1 MFNHCIVDDTLICV
15 KLMQIGQPPLRPCEV
30 DMKFFKLLLI
40 LVSISA
46 LANPKGLEIAQKMDK
61 ANSGFVGD
69 TSTMELILVDSS
81 GVEIVREMIGISGEF
96 EGVDKSLMEFKKPL
110 DVKGT
115 KLLTWTWKNSEQDD
129 DQWLY
134 LPSLKRVKKINSRS
148 KGSSFMGSE
157 FSFEDIGGQTI
168 EKYNYEY
175 LKDSKVGKDNVWV
188 VERKSKAKSSYSK
201 VILYVSKKYLT
212 PVKSEYFNKRNEH
225 IKTSTMEGFKSYT
238 VGKRKMWRANKIV
251 MVNLNNKKKSIFN
264 WKDRVIGKKV
274 EENDLTKRKL
284 K

>member
-1 MFNHCIVDDTLICV
+1 
-15 KLMQIGQPPLRPCEV
+15 
-30 DMKFFKLLLI
+30 MKFFKLLLI